1 MSQPNQ
7 PEEMKPQDDVS
18 NETSPQPDT
27 SPLALS
33 SADFGFEK
41 EDDPEEA
48 ASQETAETADGNVDR
63 DTTPQSDKRTRPS
76 LKSQRPTNK
85 FAPDA
90 VSSSDF
96 GFGKNDDAELQQ
108 VLEGNESTPEKKE
121 REPDP
126 VFEARLERM
135 REKQQ
140 KSKAVPHLEQDPTF
154 MPEVSPKDMED
165 EVERELAEA
174 MGGMSIE
181 DMYGDMRPKKR
192 NEPNVTPE
200 GKRKGTIISIRGQDV
215 FVELPGNRSQGMLPI
230 NQFHEGKPSV
240 GDEVEVNIEGYDN
253 QNGLLVLTREGA
265 AVEADWNSVAV
276 GMIVE
281 ARAIETNKGGLTVMV
296 NGIRGFLPISQIDLY
311 RVENAEPFVNER
323 FRCLVTDVDPVDRNL
338 IVSRRAMLEK
348 EREEKREQLWAE
360 LAEGQVREGVVSRV
374 EHFGAFVD
382 LGGVDGLLHI
392 SEMSWFRVNNAKEIV
407 QPGQS
412 IKVAVLRVDHEG
424 RKVALGLKQL
434 EPGPWDN
441 IEVKYP
447 IGTVHK
453 GKVVKL
459 LDFGA
464 IVELEAGIE
473 GLVHI
478 SEAATH
484 RVRSITEAVQLD
496 QEVNVQIMDI
506 NEERKRI
513 SLSIKG
519 AAAQEAEEAEQEAED
534 DETDD
539 KKPKQKPRTTPLKG
553 GIGGG
558 QGGGLFD
565 TK

>member
-1 MSQPNQ
+1 MSNPNQ
-7 PEEMKPQDDVS
+7 PEENKPKPEKTSKPLKPQ
-18 NETSPQPDT
+18 QP
-27 SPLALS
+27 SGKFPPNSVS
-33 SADFGFEK
+33 SADFGFGRN
-41 EDDPEEA
+41 EDAEDVEVQKALEEA
-48 ASQETAETADGNVDR
+48 TGKEET
-63 DTTPQSDKRTRPS
+63 K
-76 LKSQRPTNK
+76 
-85 FAPDA
+85 
-90 VSSSDF
+90 
-96 GFGKNDDAELQQ
+96 
-108 VLEGNESTPEKKE
+108 EK
-121 REPDP
+121 EPDP

-140 KSKAVPHLEQDPTF
+140 KSKAVPHLENDPTF
-154 MPEVSPKDMED
+154 APDVSPKELED
-165 EVERELAEA
+165 ELERELQEA
-174 MGGMSIE
+174 MGGQSLE
-181 DMYGDMRPKKR
+181 DMYGDMGPKKR
-192 NEPNVTPE
+192 KEAVVTPE
-200 GKRKGTIISIRGQDV
+200 GKRKGKIISIRGQDV
-215 FVELPGNRSQGMLPI
+215 FVELPGNRSQGMLAI

-240 GDEVEVNIEGYDN
+240 GDEVEVTIEGYDGE
-253 QNGLLVLTREGA
+253 NGLLILTREGA
-265 AVEADWNSVAV
+265 AVQTDWNSVAI

-311 RVENAEPFVNER
+311 RVENAEQFVNER
-323 FRCLVTDVDPVDRNL
+323 FRCLVTDVDPVEKNL
-338 IVSRRAMLEK
+338 VVSRRALLEK
-348 EREEKREQLWAE
+348 DREEKREQLWAE
-360 LAEGQVREGVVSRV
+360 LAEGQVRDGVVSRV

-407 QPGQS
+407 QPGQH
-412 IKVAVLRVDHEG
+412 IKVAVLRVDREA

-441 IEVKYP
+441 IHEKYP
-447 IGTVHK
+447 VGTITT

-464 IVELEAGIE
+464 IVELEAGID

-484 RVRSITEAVQLD
+484 RVRSITEAVQLE
-496 QEVNVQIMDI
+496 QEVKVRVIDV

-513 SLSIKG
+513 SLSIKE
-519 AAAQEAEEAEQEAED
+519 AAAQEVEEETEDETTEAEAEN
-534 DETDD
+534 
-539 KKPKQKPRTTPLKG
+539 KPKRNPRTTPLKG

-565 TK
+565 VK